1 MYAQSYI
8 KLCVFQTFEYAKV
21 KKMLENLKQ
30 ARKILST
37 AHYRLEMRRIKKL
50 FFQRQDRGRGFQ
62 SCGR

>member
-37 AHYRLEMRRIKKL
+37 AHYRLPMSVSFRSHRVLESKAHI
-50 FFQRQDRGRGFQ
+50 
-62 SCGR
+62 